1 MRVLVVNTGSSS
13 IKLRLLGEDDDVL
26 VDHHV
31 ERWATDDAASIAA
44 LLKDINNVAAVG
56 HRVVHGGSDMR
67 APVLVDDD
75 VERRIATLTPLAPL
89 HQPRALAG
97 VRAVRQALA
106 EVPAVACFDTSYH
119 ATLPPAAATYALPAA
134 WRQRWGLRRYGLH
147 GLSHAYAARRAAE
160 MLHREQ
166 LGVVSCHLGAG
177 ASLCA
182 TVGQRSVDTT
192 MGFTPLEGLVM
203 ATRSGSVDPGLL
215 LWLVTEA
222 GMPAHVVSRA
232 LETESGLAGLTGR
245 TGDMRDV
252 LAARDA
258 GDEHAVLA
266 FDLYV
271 HRLVKEIAAMTAALG
286 RLNALVFTGGVGEHV
301 PEVRATVA
309 SRLAF
314 LGVHLDPDRNTAARA
329 DAEVSADGAQ
339 VATLVVE
346 AREDLE
352 IARQTRSLLAPAGI

>member
-1 MRVLVVNTGSSS
+1 
-13 IKLRLLGEDDDVL
+13 
-26 VDHHV
+26 
-31 ERWATDDAASIAA
+31 
-44 LLKDINNVAAVG
+44 
-56 HRVVHGGSDMR
+56 
-67 APVLVDDD
+67 
-75 VERRIATLTPLAPL
+75 
-89 HQPRALAG
+89 
-97 VRAVRQALA
+97 
-106 EVPAVACFDTSYH
+106 
-119 ATLPPAAATYALPAA
+119 
-134 WRQRWGLRRYGLH
+134 
-147 GLSHAYAARRAAE
+147 
-160 MLHREQ
+160 
-166 LGVVSCHLGAG
+166 
-177 ASLCA
+177 
-182 TVGQRSVDTT
+182 